1 MICRKLIEH
10 KKRPPAV
17 YVLCRSPAVSLAI
30 DRLALLN
37 AFELM
42 ELGLKELWLR
52 GLHLWDPAAEA
63 DWLKLS

>member
-1 MICRKLIEH
+1 MICRRLIDH
-10 KKRPPAV
+10 IKRPPAV
-17 YVLCRSPAVSLAI
+17 YVHCRSPTVSLDI
-30 DRLALLN
+30 DWLALLN

-52 GLHLWDPAAEA
+52 GLQLWEPAAEA